1 MPNKFISLDN
11 IKVVWKNI
19 HERFQRLYAITTF
32 DLNGLLSESNSET
45 TRVDVLQNEKTYYI
59 NGDTYEYLIE
69 YLTTGLFDKT
79 LEFGLRKFS
88 VLSNF
93 IYQET
98 LPEDIDIDMADIILI
113 DDAKNIYNFKITF
126 SDKTS
131 LYSIKVILN
140 KIIYS
145 KNDVNDIKYNITES
159 YLGDWTLDTCP
170 LDMTVP
176 PQTDPNIIPHGT
188 KKPGGSSYAI
198 GSYRYYGQSSNC
210 TFVIDK
216 PTTYYLIDSYN
227 QNIDVYIIKLKKYF
241 SNDTLVNPGFTSV
254 DFIENIKISYDTLV
268 KNKIDI
274 TTLPQK
280 KDSSGNPIEDQYLLD
295 GLIVKS
301 TDNIYQFTINPEFIF
316 GLGRPIKNSKVQYA
330 LSIFRRSADGD
341 GVRNQY
347 VKLAERPYI
356 K

>member
-1 MPNKFISLDN
+1 MSNKFISLDN

-45 TRVDVLQNEKTYYI
+45 IRVDVLQNEKTYYI

-126 SDKTS
+126 NDKTD

-140 KIIYS
+140 KIFYS

-159 YLGDWTLDTCP
+159 YLGEWSLDNCAI
-170 LDMTVP
+170 D
-176 PQTDPNIIPHGT
+176 NGIPSSGVGKKLISGT
-188 KKPGGSSYAI
+188 PYII
-198 GSYRYYGQSSNC
+198 GSYKYYGQTSVGSF
-210 TFVIDK
+210 TIDK
-216 PTTYYLIDSYN
+216 PTTYYLVDAYN
-227 QNIDVYIIKLKKYF
+227 QHIDIYLIKLKKYF
-241 SNDTLVNPGFTSV
+241 SDDDLRNIGFRKINLINVDT
-254 DFIENIKISYDTLV
+254 ISYDTLV
-268 KNKIDI
+268 KNKIDVTI
-274 TTLPQK
+274 LPQK
-280 KDSSGNPIEDQYLLD
+280 TDSKGNPIEGQYLLD
-295 GLIVKS
+295 GITVKN
-301 TDNIYQFTINPEFIF
+301 TDNIYQFTINPEYIF
-316 GLGRPIKNSKVQYA
+316 ETRSTKKNHKAQYV